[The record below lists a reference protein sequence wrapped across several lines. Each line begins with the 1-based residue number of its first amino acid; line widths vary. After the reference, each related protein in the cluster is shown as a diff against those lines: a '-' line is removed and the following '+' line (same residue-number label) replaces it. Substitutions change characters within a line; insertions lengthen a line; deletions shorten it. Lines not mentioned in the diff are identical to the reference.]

1 MRDRDREREGER
13 EKERKSDIYIER
25 EGERQRE
32 RKIERKKR
40 LTYLEEDNLL
50 LQSYSIPLLPVL
62 QASLSF

>member
-1 MRDRDREREGER
+1 MRERKRECVCVCERERERERERDREREGE
-13 EKERKSDIYIER
+13 
-25 EGERQRE
+25 RE